1 MKRILQLCLV
11 LSLLLLTFTAFAQE
25 IEVAGKV
32 TDDKNEALP
41 GVNIL
46 IKGTS
51 TGTATNAQGDFTI
64 KVNIGDKLVFSY
76 IGYETKELS
85 VDSEEIRL
93 KLLSKPIQLSE
104 AVICQLGRESLIS
117 RTGCPTQFVI
127 KEAYLYA
134 GNIYHPYQ
142 LLRGRVAG
150 LTISKPGGDPLGTFD
165 VYQRGLHSIL
175 GATEPLIV
183 IDGLP
188 GASLQTIDVQDIE
201 TITLLRD
208 ASMTS
213 LYGTR
218 GANGVILIESK
229 KGRNWNKFKINYN
242 VYASIEN
249 AINTP
254 DVLNAAQ
261 YRTFSNNPNAN
272 FGADTDWAD
281 AITRTGASHAHNLNF
296 SGGFKNTGYRL
307 SLNYR
312 AINGVV
318 NNSGLDQNNA
328 LLNISQGLFKNKIR
342 LQANAGLT
350 RRNFSEID
358 KDVFYY
364 AAIYNPTAPIRT
376 DTGYF
381 QQLLFDYYNP
391 VALIEGIDNKGEQ
404 NIYTAG
410 LNAHWD
416 ILNGLRAQVQ
426 YNWQQQAYA
435 RRFRVADTYLFDG
448 FGFRFF
454 DYDAEADLS
463 NQSFTSTILY
473 NFYKNNHGFTL
484 SGGYQ
489 YQEWTNELYNVNDYD
504 LAVNGLRF
512 ANENFISQPDS
523 AAIAYKT
530 NTRLAAFFGRLQYD
544 YNNWLFVNAHWRR
557 EGSTRFGDN
566 NKWGNF
572 YGFGTGIDIANLA
585 HWSDIQQFK
594 IRLNYGVAGNLPADG
609 IYAKGILRPGG
620 KTLYK
625 GYYIDIYTPVTN
637 ANPDLKWEERREWN
651 LGLDASFFN
660 DRLFTSFEFYRG
672 KSKDLIYNYYTEAP
686 PNLATLTYANYVGF
700 ENRGVE
706 ISLNAY
712 LSNRSDFSWE
722 LGMNLAADRPKFTSA
737 ITPEGVDNEVI
748 MPSVYLGIPGA
759 CCAQPSQLRKGEPLG
774 RLYGLE
780 FDRFENGTILF
791 KDRNRDGIISEADFT
806 EIGRGLPQLTLGFM
820 NDIHWKKLE
829 FNFFLRGVLGH
840 DIINTHRV
848 SYGFPG
854 NIANYNVL
862 ESAVTGENSQV
873 PYSQGI
879 SSYNVE
885 NASFL
890 TLENLVIGYN
900 FNTQKR
906 HFSTLNMYVAAQN
919 LFTLADYSGNDP
931 EARLKNKGGNFHT
944 GNTLVPGFDVRV
956 GYYATRTFTLGVQ
969 AEF

>member
-1 MKRILQLCLV
+1 M
-11 LSLLLLTFTAFAQE
+11 
-25 IEVAGKV
+25 
-32 TDDKNEALP
+32 
-41 GVNIL
+41 
-46 IKGTS
+46 
-51 TGTATNAQGDFTI
+51 
-64 KVNIGDKLVFSY
+64 
-76 IGYETKELS
+76 
-85 VDSEEIRL
+85 
-93 KLLSKPIQLSE
+93 
-104 AVICQLGRESLIS
+104 
-117 RTGCPTQFVI
+117 
-127 KEAYLYA
+127 
-134 GNIYHPYQ
+134 YHPYQ
-142 LLRGRVAG
+142 LLRGRVPG

-165 VYQRGLHSIL
+165 VYQRGQHSIL
-175 GATEPLIV
+175 GATEPLVV

-201 TITLLRD
+201 TINILRD

-213 LYGTR
+213 LYGAR
-218 GANGVILIESK
+218 GANGVLLIESK
-229 KGRNWNKFKINYN
+229 KGQNWNKFKVNYN
-242 VYASIEN
+242 AYASVEN

-254 DVLNAAQ
+254 DVLSAAQ

-312 AINGVV
+312 DVNGIV
-318 NNSGLDQNNA
+318 NNSGFDQSNA

-358 KDVFYY
+358 KNIFYY

-435 RRFRVADTYLFDG
+435 RRFRVGIRLFYKLQ
-448 FGFRFF
+448 FF
-454 DYDAEADLS
+454 DYDVEADLS
-463 NQSFTSTILY
+463 NQSFISTILY
-473 NFYKNNHGFTL
+473 SFYKNNHDFTL
-484 SGGYQ
+484 SSGYQ

-504 LAVNGLRF
+504 LAVNNLRF

-544 YNNWLFVNAHWRR
+544 YNNWLFVNAHWRH

-572 YGFGTGIDIANLA
+572 YGFGTAVDLRALGNIDFA
-585 HWSDIQQFK
+585 DQFK
-594 IRLNYGVAGNLPADG
+594 LRLSYGVAGNLPADG

-620 KTLYK
+620 KTLYN
-625 GYYIDIYTPVTN
+625 GYYIDIYTPITN
-637 ANPDLKWEERREWN
+637 ANPNLKWEERREWN

-660 DRLFTSFEFYRG
+660 NRLFTSFELYSG
-672 KSKDLIYNYYTEAP
+672 KSKDLIYNYYTDTP
-686 PNLATLTYANYVGF
+686 PNLATLTYANYVDF

-712 LSNRSDFSWE
+712 LSYRSDFSWE
-722 LGMNLAADRPKFTSA
+722 MGMNLAADRPKFTSA
-737 ITPEGVDNEVI
+737 ITPEDIDNEII

-780 FDRFENGTILF
+780 FDRFEKDVILY
-791 KDRNRDGIISEADFT
+791 KDLNKDGIISESDFT
-806 EIGRGLPQLTLGFM
+806 EIGRGLPQFTLGFM

-829 FNFFLRGVLGH
+829 FNFFLRCVFGH

-879 SSYNVE
+879 SSYDVE
-885 NASFL
+885 NASFF

-906 HFSTLNMYVAAQN
+906 HFSTLKMYVAAQN

-944 GNTLVPGFDVRV
+944 GNTLAPGFDVRV